1 MSRTNVLYKFK
12 KSLLI
17 FTSLYMYPLIPLHD
31 TTKAPDIRQKLSP
44 FILTF

>member
-1 MSRTNVLYKFK
+1 MSRTNVLYKFT

-31 TTKAPDIRQKLSP
+31 TTKATDIRQKLSP